1 MKKLLVTC
9 FTVFT
14 VLAFA
19 GAAFATPGLIDIR
32 TTVPN
37 IAKSLCDQ
45 AGSQS
50 LAIPDQ
56 TSMQV
61 GDVIQFT
68 LDTGVTICK
77 TLDFYIPIANAL
89 AFTPPSLATDA
100 VQVSNTAVGANVINT
115 IAATNTPVYGGVDD
129 IGFHVRGNDGSQIY
143 TLQLVKRTVAT
154 GALDATGTWAFTFNV
169 AIAPLGD
176 PANDNLTVKLFDEKT
191 IALGA
196 PVSLTI
202 YDDNPPSTTGV
213 YTHTILT
220 SDNVLCIDTLTGD
233 FQGNQVQ
240 SFPDS
245 LPVTSAT
252 KLTFTGVYTIANI
265 LPANIFTISNPCK
278 DPCPQ
283 IEIEATFDQ
292 FDNPTSGITEFDPGN
307 YAPGVCTGSRMSS
320 QNTCDPTEG
329 MLLRIK
335 KNSAFTVGVKLYL
348 SLTLQINGASAV
360 GTIGWADNTIEPP
373 VVFLST
379 GASDVCNCTGTS
391 LTPVGGLNWTRSG
404 TNTVLTQSLM
414 TPIIANGTAT
424 TLEIDLSNVNIT
436 DLEDLDDGDQ
446 ITVLASLYKG
456 NCGELFNG
464 ELCIANVLDLCTTL
478 TPAGACYS
486 FTLPYSVGTD
496 DPDFWGG
503 LAVSNQTMTNGEW
516 DLTMYDVD
524 GNMATLNDQ
533 ALDALNMDVFLLSDI
548 PSRTGYNAG
557 AIDPAVQMWLRFMTD
572 FYGDAAIFVGDTG
585 LNILQGYKS
594 TVMTTVCP

>member
-1 MKKLLVTC
+1 MKKLLVSC
-9 FTVFT
+9 VTVFT
-14 VLAFA
+14 VLMFVGTAL
-19 GAAFATPGLIDIR
+19 ATPGLVDIR

-56 TSMQV
+56 TTMQV

-77 TLDFYIPIANAL
+77 TLDFYIPIATATP
-89 AFTPPSLATDA
+89 FTPPSLPGDAVEVTDA
-100 VQVSNTAVGANVINT
+100 VNDVIV
-115 IAATNTPVYGGVDD
+115 TNAGTNAPVYGGIDD

-143 TLQLVKRTVAT
+143 TLQLVKRTLAT
-154 GALDATGTWAFTFNV
+154 GALDATGGATGWSVTFN
-169 AIAPLGD
+169 ATAGD
-176 PANDNLTVKLFDEKT
+176 PANDNLTVKLFDEKVF
-191 IALGA
+191 ALGG
-196 PVSLTI
+196 VTTI
-202 YDDNPPSTTGV
+202 DDDTGV
-213 YTHTILT
+213 TGAYLTAIVT

-240 SFPDS
+240 AFPDS
-245 LPVTSAT
+245 LPVTSST

-283 IEIEATFDQ
+283 IEVEATFDQ
-292 FDNPTSGITEFDPGN
+292 FDNPTSGITYFDPGN

-320 QNTCDPTEG
+320 EWTCDTTAG
-329 MLLRIK
+329 MLLRIQ

-360 GTIGWADNTIEPP
+360 GDIAWTDPSVEPP
-373 VVFLST
+373 VVYLST

-391 LTPVGGLNWTRSG
+391 LSPVGGLTWTRSG

-414 TPIIANGTAT
+414 TPIVANGTAT
-424 TLEIDLSNVNIT
+424 TLEVDLSNVLIS
-436 DLEDLDDGDQ
+436 DLDDLDDGDQ
-446 ITVLASLYKG
+446 ITVVASLFKG
-456 NCGELFNG
+456 NCGELFEG
-464 ELCIANVLDLCTTL
+464 ELCIANVLDLCDPIGP
-478 TPAGACYS
+478 TPGACYT

-503 LAVSNQTMTNGEW
+503 LAVSNQSMANGEW

-524 GNMATLNDQ
+524 GNAATLNDQ
-533 ALDALNMDVFLLSDI
+533 PLDALNMDVFLLSDI
-548 PSRTGYNAG
+548 PTRTGYNAG
-557 AIDPAVQMWLRFMTD
+557 SIDPAVQMWLRFMTD
-572 FYGDAAIFVGDTG
+572 FYGDAAIFVGDLG

-594 TVMTTVCP
+594 VVVPVTCP